1 MNMEPILEICMQILD
16 ISVKIIEYRKI
27 DQNLDIL

>member
-16 ISVKIIEYRKI
+16 ISVKNIEYRKI